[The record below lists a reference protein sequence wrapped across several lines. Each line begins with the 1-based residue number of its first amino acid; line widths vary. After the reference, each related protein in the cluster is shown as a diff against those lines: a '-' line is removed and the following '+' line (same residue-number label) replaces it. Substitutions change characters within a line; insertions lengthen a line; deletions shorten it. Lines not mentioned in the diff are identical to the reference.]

1 MHSCVQCVTLH
12 CEAEQYG
19 VGAEFILN
27 VAILKVNGQNSTL
40 ATLTQ
45 EQSFQGSLMT
55 MQGGPNAIVDVV
67 GC

>member
-27 VAILKVNGQNSTL
+27 VAILKVNEQHSTL
-40 ATLTQ
+40 A
-45 EQSFQGSLMT
+45 
-55 MQGGPNAIVDVV
+55 A
-67 GC
+67 